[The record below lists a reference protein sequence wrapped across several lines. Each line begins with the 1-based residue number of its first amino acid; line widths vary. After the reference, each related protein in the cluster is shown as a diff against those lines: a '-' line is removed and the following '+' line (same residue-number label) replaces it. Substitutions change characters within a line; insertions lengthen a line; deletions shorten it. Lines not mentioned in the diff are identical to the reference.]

1 MKKLFVLV
9 AMMLPVFAF
18 AGNNVKAD
26 SQSVENTASVEAISG
41 YIIYHRVDVSA
52 DEITLPFVVKVP
64 APSEP
69 VIGISGPVRPNITNW
84 TVSDGYLT
92 ITYTQESEI
101 IDLRSGGT
109 FYIEVATSP
118 IPTIDGNQ
126 GYAIEL
132 VVF

>member
-26 SQSVENTASVEAISG
+26 SQSVENIASVEAKSG
-41 YIIYHRVDVSA
+41 YILDQIKLRS

-64 APSEP
+64 APYEP

-92 ITYTQESEI
+92 ITYTQEREI
-101 IDLRSGGT
+101 VDLRSGGT

-118 IPTIDGNQ
+118 IPTVGDYH

-132 VVF
+132 KVI

>member
-26 SQSVENTASVEAISG
+26 SQSVENTASIEAKSG
-41 YIIYHRVDVSA
+41 YILDQIKLRS

-64 APSEP
+64 APYEP
-69 VIGISGPVRPNITNW
+69 VIGISGLVRPNITNW

-92 ITYTQESEI
+92 ITYTQEREI
-101 IDLRSGGT
+101 VDLRSGGT

-118 IPTIDGNQ
+118 LK
-126 GYAIEL
+126 GYIIEL
-132 VVF
+132 VVN

>member
-9 AMMLPVFAF
+9 AMMLPVFTF

-26 SQSVENTASVEAISG
+26 SQSVENTASVEAKSG
-41 YIIYHRVDVSA
+41 YILDQIQLRS

-92 ITYTQESEI
+92 ITYTQEREI
-101 IDLRSGGT
+101 VDLRSGGT

-118 IPTIDGNQ
+118 LK
-126 GYAIEL
+126 GYVIEL
-132 VVF
+132 EVI

>member
-9 AMMLPVFAF
+9 AMMLPVFTF

-26 SQSVENTASVEAISG
+26 SQSVENTASVEAKSG
-41 YIIYHRVDVSA
+41 YILDQIQLRS

-64 APSEP
+64 APYEP

-92 ITYTQESEI
+92 ITYTQEREI
-101 IDLRSGGT
+101 VDLRSGGT

-118 IPTIDGNQ
+118 LK
-126 GYAIEL
+126 GYVIEL
-132 VVF
+132 EVI

>member
-26 SQSVENTASVEAISG
+26 SQSVENTASVEAKSG
-41 YIIYHRVDVSA
+41 YILDQIKLRS

-64 APSEP
+64 APYEP

-92 ITYTQESEI
+92 ITYTQERDI
-101 IDLRSGGT
+101 VDLRSGGI

-118 IPTIDGNQ
+118 LK
-126 GYAIEL
+126 GYVIEL
-132 VVF
+132 EVI

>member
-1 MKKLFVLV
+1 M
-9 AMMLPVFAF
+9 
-18 AGNNVKAD
+18 
-26 SQSVENTASVEAISG
+26 
-41 YIIYHRVDVSA
+41 
-52 DEITLPFVVKVP
+52 P

-92 ITYTQESEI
+92 ITYTQEREI
-101 IDLRSGGT
+101 VDLRSGGT

-118 IPTIDGNQ
+118 IPTIDGNH

-132 VVF
+132 EVI

>member
-26 SQSVENTASVEAISG
+26 SQSVENTASVEAKSG
-41 YIIYHRVDVSA
+41 YILDQIQLRS

-64 APSEP
+64 APYEP

-92 ITYTQESEI
+92 ITYTQEREI
-101 IDLRSGGT
+101 VDLRSGGI

-118 IPTIDGNQ
+118 LK
-126 GYAIEL
+126 GYVIEL
-132 VVF
+132 EVI

>member
-18 AGNNVKAD
+18 AGNNVKSD
-26 SQSVENTASVEAISG
+26 SQSVENTASVEAKSG
-41 YIIYHRVDVSA
+41 YILDQIKLRS

-64 APSEP
+64 APYEP
-69 VIGISGPVRPNITNW
+69 VIGISGPVHPNITNW

-92 ITYTQESEI
+92 ITYTQERDI
-101 IDLRSGGT
+101 VDLRSGGI

-118 IPTIDGNQ
+118 LK
-126 GYAIEL
+126 GYVIEL
-132 VVF
+132 EVI

>member
-26 SQSVENTASVEAISG
+26 SQSVENTASVEAKSG
-41 YIIYHRVDVSA
+41 YILDQIQLRSDK
-52 DEITLPFVVKVP
+52 ITLPFVVKVP
-64 APSEP
+64 APYEP
-69 VIGISGPVRPNITNW
+69 VIGISGPVHPNITNW

-92 ITYTQESEI
+92 ITYTQERDI
-101 IDLRSGGT
+101 VDLRSGGT

-118 IPTIDGNQ
+118 LK
-126 GYAIEL
+126 GYVIEL
-132 VVF
+132 KVI

>member
-26 SQSVENTASVEAISG
+26 SQSVENTASVEAKSG
-41 YIIYHRVDVSA
+41 YILDQIQLRS

-64 APSEP
+64 APYEP

-92 ITYTQESEI
+92 ITYTQEREI
-101 IDLRSGGT
+101 VDLRSGGT

-118 IPTIDGNQ
+118 LK
-126 GYAIEL
+126 GYVIEL
-132 VVF
+132 EVI

>member
-18 AGNNVKAD
+18 AGNNVKSD
-26 SQSVENTASVEAISG
+26 SQSVENTASVEAKSG
-41 YIIYHRVDVSA
+41 YILDQIQLCS

-64 APSEP
+64 APYEP
-69 VIGISGPVRPNITNW
+69 VIGISGPVHPNITNW

-92 ITYTQESEI
+92 ITYTQEREI
-101 IDLRSGGT
+101 VDLRSGGI

-118 IPTIDGNQ
+118 LK
-126 GYAIEL
+126 GYVIEL
-132 VVF
+132 EVI